1 MSEADLDEAGHPAL
15 SPSKRIPDASLIN
28 DEPGRDSA
36 LFRRLANEA
45 KRVHLAP
52 MNILGGYALLV
63 AALLEVGCKKQAPA
77 KPAGD
82 SVMSGNP
89 ALAPLDYLAAQGKAK
104 KFAEKAISTA
114 ELTSA
119 IQKFNALEERF
130 PRDLNELAQ
139 QHYLQAPPMPPRGM
153 RFLYNAQTGEIR
165 IVPEEAAPVAP
176 AAANER

>member
-1 MSEADLDEAGHPAL
+1 M
-15 SPSKRIPDASLIN
+15 KIP
-28 DEPGRDSA
+28 G
-36 LFRRLANEA
+36 
-45 KRVHLAP
+45 V
-52 MNILGGYALLV
+52 YALLV
-63 AALLEVGCKKQAPA
+63 VAFLEAGCKKQAPA
-77 KPAGD
+77 RPAGD

-130 PRDLNELAQ
+130 PHDLDELAQ
-139 QHYLQAPPMPPRGM
+139 QHYLQAPPVPPRGM

-165 IVPEEAAPVAP
+165 IVRAEAAPAAP
-176 AAANER
+176 TAGNER